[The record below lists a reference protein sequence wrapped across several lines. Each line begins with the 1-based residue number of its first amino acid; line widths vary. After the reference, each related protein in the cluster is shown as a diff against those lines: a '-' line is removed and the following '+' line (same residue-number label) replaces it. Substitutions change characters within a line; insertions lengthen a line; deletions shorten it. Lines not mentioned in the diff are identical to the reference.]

1 MPPIGIDYTAA
12 YEQGAGIGRYVRE
25 LIRALAAEDPA
36 TPYRLFVAGASSGAL
51 APSPGPNFT
60 WRPTRISPLW
70 FARLWHRLRLPI
82 PVQLFTG
89 RVRLFHATDFTLPPT
104 LPGTPTLLTVHDLSF
119 VRAPETTTPVLKAYL
134 DRVVPRSVRRAT
146 HVLADS
152 QATKDDLIALY
163 GTPADKIT
171 VLLSGVSARFRPV
184 GDPTLRRSTREKY
197 GIPPDPY
204 ILSVGTVQPRK
215 NYARLMEALAALG
228 PDAAQ
233 VHLVIAGG
241 RGWLDSPIYGAV
253 KSLGLEGRV
262 HFTGFVADADLPAL
276 YSDALCLAYP
286 SLYEGFGFPVLEAFA
301 CKTPV
306 ITSKLSSM
314 PEVAGDAALL
324 VDPYDVAAL
333 SAALKRVLSEPAL
346 RTELVARGV
355 RQAAHFTWERTA
367 RHLLAVYRELARGV

>member
-36 TPYRLFVAGASSGAL
+36 TPYRLFVAGATSGAL
-51 APSPGPNFT
+51 PPSPGPNFT
-60 WRPTRISPLW
+60 WRSTRISPLW

-184 GDPTLRRSTREKY
+184 EDPTLRRSTREKY

-333 SAALKRVLSEPAL
+333 SAALQRVLSEPTL
-346 RTELVARGV
+346 RAELVARGV

-367 RHLLAVYRELARGV
+367 RHLLAIYRELAPGV